1 MPYALNPKFIDHI
14 VLMVKNV
21 YKSEVFYS
29 KFLGKPISKDK
40 YSIAYKIGGTKLF
53 FAIPF
58 KHIKSNTFNRN
69 RLGLNHIAFGVSSL
83 KTLKNIEN
91 RLNKAKIK
99 TPSRKKAKQSHIYQ
113 HFIHRPA
120 TDVVWPSGSTS
131 QWD

>member
-53 FAIPF
+53 FAYFTPDSTRPF
-58 KHIKSNTFNRN
+58 FFGS
-69 RLGLNHIAFGVSSL
+69 LGGQADIIN
-83 KTLKNIEN
+83 
-91 RLNKAKIK
+91 
-99 TPSRKKAKQSHIYQ
+99 P
-113 HFIHRPA
+113 
-120 TDVVWPSGSTS
+120 
-131 QWD
+131 

>member
-99 TPSRKKAKQSHIYQ
+99 NSGIILDKYKQREYIWLDDPDGIRQEFYL
-113 HFIHRPA
+113 RYPKEK
-120 TDVVWPSGSTS
+120 
-131 QWD
+131 